1 MRGTGAKTGANVGGT
16 GCAKGMRS
24 GRKTKQQQQQQQQVV
39 QWKESN
45 VQEGIVIV
53 NELQLSKLI
62 KRDPI
67 QKFYDLDPEPF
78 AT

>member
-1 MRGTGAKTGANVGGT
+1 MRGTGVRTGASVSGT
-16 GCAKGMRS
+16 SCAKKMRN
-24 GRKTKQQQQQQQQVV
+24 GRKIKQQQQVV
-39 QWKESN
+39 QWKHTN

-53 NELQLSKLI
+53 DELQLSKLI

>member
-1 MRGTGAKTGANVGGT
+1 MRGTGSRIGASVNGND
-16 GCAKGMRS
+16 CAKGMRT
-24 GRKTKQQQQQQQQVV
+24 GRKTKQQQQV
-39 QWKESN
+39 QWKQRN
-45 VQEGIVIV
+45 VQEGIVV
-53 NELQLSKLI
+53 VDELQLSKLI